1 MQSIENTINQLKK
14 ERNAVILAHNYQRP
28 EVQDI
33 ADFTGDSLELSQEA
47 AKVRA
52 EIIVFC
58 GVHFMAETAAIINPS
73 KTVLIPDP
81 AAGCPMA
88 DMINAEQV
96 IKLKAKHPGAVV
108 VCYVNSSA
116 AVKAESD
123 YCCTSA
129 NAVDI
134 VAAIPKEK
142 EVIFIPDRHLGRFVA
157 EKLQR
162 PMVIWE
168 GYCPTHVAIRPED
181 ITKQKALHPQAKVLV
196 HPECTKPVS
205 VIADSILSTGQM
217 RRYIRKSDVQ
227 EFIIGTEV
235 GILHSLRNENP
246 DKKFYPASERA
257 TCPNMKKI
265 TLEKILWSLQDKQK
279 VVTVPE
285 EIRTRAFTAIER
297 MLKMSH

>member
-14 ERNAVILAHNYQRP
+14 ERHAVILAHNYQRP

-47 AKVRA
+47 AKVQA

-108 VCYVNSSA
+108 VCYVNSTA

-142 EVIFIPDRHLGRFVA
+142 EIIFIPDRHLGRFVA

-162 PMVIWE
+162 PMIIWE
-168 GYCPTHVAIRPED
+168 GYCPTHAVIRPEE
-181 ITKQKALHPQAKVLV
+181 ITKQKALHPEAKVLV

-205 VIADSILSTGQM
+205 IIADSILSTGQM
-217 RRYIRKSDVQ
+217 RRYIRKSNVK

-235 GILHSLRNENP
+235 GILHSLRKENP

-265 TLEKILWSLQDKQK
+265 TLEKILWSLEDKQK

-285 EIRTRAFTAIER
+285 EIRAKAFVAIER
-297 MLKMSH
+297 MLKLTR